1 MKRTPKTQAQH
12 SKDYRDRK
20 KAEAARLGIEKVT
33 ISLASGVKAG
43 MAAAMKRNCITN
55 PQEAWQNLGMY
66 LSLASPEEQDR
77 MLKSDS
83 SGFATSSDLSRQFRE
98 PSMLEKQ

>member
-20 KAEAARLGIEKVT
+20 KAEAERLGIEKVS

-43 MAAAMKRNCITN
+43 MSAAMKRNGIN
-55 PQEAWQNLGMY
+55 SPQEAWQNLGLYFMR
-66 LSLASPEEQDR
+66 ASPADQDR
-77 MLKSDS
+77 MLGTDASDPR
-83 SGFATSSDLSRQFRE
+83 L
-98 PSMLEKQ
+98 PN